1 MFTFGIRTILFL
13 IIVGGVVAII
23 GDYIGRSIGRK
34 RLSLFKLRPRST
46 AAVFTVIT
54 GILIAL
60 STLGILLIISQDA
73 RTALFGLEEMRT
85 DLFNI
90 KNELNTI
97 SAEKEKAEK
106 ELSTIITEK
115 GEIDE
120 ELSTAKEDLDKSRIE
135 ITNLK
140 RTKNKLSKAIK
151 NLEKKVEASRKGDVL
166 FKVGEVLLI
175 SIIQAGPE
183 KDKIETGLKQILSA
197 ADTQVRS
204 YGVKSDQHLIFI
216 KPDDFNQTASAL
228 SKKNGEVIVK
238 LIANRNTLFGEE
250 VQVRF
255 ILSENVLIYNT
266 GETIAQSSIA
276 PSLSIPQIE
285 QEIKKLLS
293 IAHQRAKEDGIIPDP
308 AGSLGSVPYSEIFS
322 LAKKINSHK
331 KGVILKALAKRKTYA
346 MGPLEIKF
354 MVYYQ

>member
-1 MFTFGIRTILFL
+1 MFTFGARIILFL

-46 AAVFTVIT
+46 AAIFTVIT

-85 DLFNI
+85 DLFNT
-90 KNELNTI
+90 KNELNMI
-97 SAEKEKAEK
+97 SSQKDNAEKGLATIVAEK
-106 ELSTIITEK
+106 GK
-115 GEIDE
+115 IDE
-120 ELSTAKEDLDKSRIE
+120 ELAQAKEDLDKSRSE

-151 NLEKKVEASRKGDVL
+151 NLEKKIEASRKGEVL
-166 FKVGEVLLI
+166 FKVNEVLLI
-175 SIIQAGPE
+175 SMIQAGPE
-183 KDKIETGLKQILSA
+183 KNKIETGLKQILSA
-197 ADTQVRS
+197 ADAQVRS
-204 YGVKSDQHLIFI
+204 LGVKSDQHLIFI
-216 KPDDFNQTASAL
+216 KPEDFNQTAFAL
-228 SKKNGEVIVK
+228 SKKSGEVIVK

-276 PSLSIPQIE
+276 PALSIPQIE
-285 QEIKKLLS
+285 QEIKKLLAT
-293 IAHQRAKEDGIIPDP
+293 AHQQARQDGIIPDP
-308 AGSLGSVPYSEIFS
+308 AGSLGSVPYSEIFR

-331 KGVILKALAKRKTYA
+331 KGVTLKALAKRKTYT